1 MAARIVAEVFSTGA
15 DFNIYSRREQSL
27 HSDNAGE
34 WVGSTNRR
42 TIHFPGA
49 LDQLSWR
56 KLLRRFVIVV
66 VIMALSYHA
75 LILLRITKL
84 KYSNPSTT
92 NLIEQRVA
100 SAEERGRE
108 PKTTRTWVPY
118 QNISPHL
125 VRAVLAGEDLKF
137 SRHAGIDWQAIS
149 LAMKRNWQEKRF
161 ARGGSSITQQ
171 LAKNLFLSPSRSP
184 ARKLHEMLIA
194 LEMER
199 ILGKRRILEIYL
211 NVIEWG
217 DGIYGAEAAARHY
230 FGVSAASLN
239 EEQAIFLSAIIPAP
253 LKGYNPH
260 DRSYYLRH
268 RVNVIRSFMKQ
279 PLLRAAPQF

>member
-1 MAARIVAEVFSTGA
+1 M
-15 DFNIYSRREQSL
+15 
-27 HSDNAGE
+27 
-34 WVGSTNRR
+34 
-42 TIHFPGA
+42 
-49 LDQLSWR
+49 SWR
-56 KLLRRFVIVV
+56 KLLRLFVIVV
-66 VIMALSYHA
+66 AAITLSYHA
-75 LILLRITKL
+75 LILFRITKL
-84 KYSNPSTT
+84 RHSNPSTT

-100 SAEERGRE
+100 SAKERGRE
-108 PKTTRTWVPY
+108 PKTTLTWVPY

-125 VRAVLAGEDLKF
+125 VRAVLAGEDIRF
-137 SRHAGIDWQAIS
+137 SRHAGIDWQAVG
-149 LAMKRNWQEKRF
+149 LAMKKNWREKRIS
-161 ARGGSSITQQ
+161 RGGSSITQQ
-171 LAKNLFLSPSRSP
+171 LAKNLFLSPFRNP

-194 LEMER
+194 WEMEV

-253 LKGYNPH
+253 LNGYNPN

-268 RVNVIRSFMKQ
+268 RVNVIRSFMKN
-279 PLLRAAPQF
+279 PLSRAAPQF